1 MKSGYQR
8 STAAYKTSFVFSH
21 FALRP
26 LFLSH
31 HRQPLTGKNI
41 ETPVAQS
48 FFSPRTEE
56 KHFCINHLK
65 QKQFTTYS
73 DLFMKHKIYLL
84 CINALGAQRQQ
95 NTDEVTTNW
104 KNLNNRVRAWTRR
117 TSFSRFNNLVLHGRG
132 CQGNSLQIKGHSV
145 WRVFDIGM

>member
-1 MKSGYQR
+1 MKAGYQR
-8 STAAYKTSFVFSH
+8 STAAYKTSFVFSD

-41 ETPVAQS
+41 ETPVVQS
-48 FFSPRTEE
+48 FSSPRTEE
-56 KHFCINHLK
+56 KHFCINHFK

-95 NTDEVTTNW
+95 NTDYVTTNW
-104 KNLNNRVRAWTRR
+104 KNLNDRERAGTRR

-132 CQGNSLQIKGHSV
+132 CQGNSLQIKWRGV
-145 WRVFDIGM
+145 RRVFDIGM